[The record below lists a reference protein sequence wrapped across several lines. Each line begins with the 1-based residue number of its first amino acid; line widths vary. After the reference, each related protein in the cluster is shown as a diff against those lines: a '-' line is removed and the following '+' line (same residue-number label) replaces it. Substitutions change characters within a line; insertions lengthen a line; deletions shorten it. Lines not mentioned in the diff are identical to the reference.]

1 MDNNYDKQIE
11 AEEIEKIED
20 IVRTWVSTNI
30 SKDFKFRKYQLE
42 TIIYIIKS
50 IVNDMHETTII
61 EAPTGSGKSLICI
74 IAAGVLSKY
83 YNKRSY
89 ILCSDL
95 FLWQQY
101 REQID
106 EYNLKNFGYLKGSIG
121 NYTCD
126 VNRMDLSTSKCK
138 LKREFSLIL
147 RDESFR
153 RKKGYNCFYKCKYM
167 QQRVRAEKSPVTLLT
182 YQLWLHHMNSQFFLS
197 AIGNPPFGKRDVI
210 FCDECHNIPD
220 IVQQF
225 CSPTITENDKQKL
238 FDILDY
244 AKENE
249 QIITDQLNRMPSLRN
264 CKYIVDYDYKTKK
277 VKFSDV
283 YNIDE
288 IKYTI
293 TNIFDSLNI
302 YQDKPDVINDILILY
317 RDVIVIIEA
326 LLDSITGEFSSD
338 LFNTNKIDDDVL
350 KMSKLSNWMN
360 TYAVNIDT
368 FVEAICD
375 SGKEFL
381 LLETS
386 KDNDTGAITY
396 SFKCAKED
404 FLCYSYL
411 MKNSAYKIMTSATVG
426 GHASFDENIGI
437 KYTDQKTSYMIKLP
451 STFDFEKSPIYYIPT
466 YKMNY
471 ANKNESFPKISIMA
485 EKIIAANN
493 CKGIVHTGS
502 YENARIFYNSMPNE
516 IKKRLLLYGDS
527 RQKEVVM
534 NEYKES
540 TNKVLVG
547 PTLTEGIDLP
557 NDLCR
562 FIILMK
568 VPYPNITGKLVKK
581 KIELFPLWY
590 NSTTSNAIIQGI
602 GRGVRSDND
611 WCRTYILDGCFS
623 LLYQQTKDQYPKSI
637 QERIKFINP

>member
-50 IVNDMHETTII
+50 IVSDMHETTII

-83 YNKRSY
+83 YHKTSY

-106 EYNLKNFGYLKGSIG
+106 EYKLKNFGYLKGTIG

-147 RDESFR
+147 RDEQFR

-182 YQLWLHHMNSQFFLS
+182 YQLWLHHMNNHFFLT
-197 AIGNPPFGKRDVI
+197 AIGNPPFDKRDVI

-225 CSPTITENDKQKL
+225 CSPTIVESDKQKL

-244 AKENE
+244 AKEKG
-249 QIITDQLNRMPSLRN
+249 QIISDQLNRMPSLRN
-264 CKYIVDYDYKTKK
+264 CKYIVNYDHKTKRE
-277 VKFSDV
+277 KFSDV

-302 YQDKPDVINDILILY
+302 YQDKPDVINDILLLY
-317 RDVIVIIEA
+317 REVVVIIEA
-326 LLDSITGEFSSD
+326 LLETITGEFSSD
-338 LFNTNKIDDDVL
+338 LFNTNKIDEDVL
-350 KMSKLSNWMN
+350 KMSKLYNWMN
-360 TYAVNIDT
+360 TYAINIAT

-411 MKNSAYKIMTSATVG
+411 MKKSTYKIMTSATVG
-426 GHASFDENIGI
+426 GHGSFDENIGI

-485 EKIIAANN
+485 EKIISANN

-534 NEYKES
+534 NEFKES

-602 GRGVRSDND
+602 GRGVRSDTD

>member
-20 IVRTWVSTNI
+20 IVRTWVSSNI

-83 YNKRSY
+83 YNKSSY

-106 EYNLKNFGYLKGSIG
+106 EYKLKNFGYLKGTIG

-138 LKREFSLIL
+138 LSREFSLIL
-147 RDESFR
+147 RDELFR
-153 RKKGYNCFYKCKYM
+153 KKKGYNCFYKCKYM

-182 YQLWLHHMNSQFFLS
+182 YQLWLHHMNNQFFLS

-225 CSPTITENDKQKL
+225 CSHTIVESDKQKL

-244 AKENE
+244 AKDNE
-249 QIITDQLNRMPSLRN
+249 QVITDQTNRMPSLRN
-264 CKYIVDYDYKTKK
+264 CKYIVDYDYKTKRA
-277 VKFSDV
+277 KFSDV

-326 LLDSITGEFSSD
+326 LLSSITGDFSSD
-338 LFNTNKIDDDVL
+338 LFNTNKIDEDVL

-360 TYAVNIDT
+360 TYAINIAT

-411 MKNSAYKIMTSATVG
+411 MKNSTYKIMTSATVG

-485 EKIIAANN
+485 EKIISANN

-602 GRGVRSDND
+602 GRGVRSDTD